1 MAYKVPNLP
10 YPYDALEPHISE
22 ETMRLHH
29 DKHHQAYVDKA
40 NSALAGT
47 EWEDVRPKEILT
59 RLAELPDDLRETVR
73 NNAGGQYNHCMFW
86 RSMSPDGG
94 GQPEGKLSRAIKDTF
109 DSFARFKETLTEA
122 GLSVFGSGWAWLVF
136 DGKRIFIVTTTNQD
150 NPISDGLTPLL
161 GLDVWE
167 HAYYLT
173 YENRRPDYIEAFFNV
188 IDWDVVA
195 ERFAEAPRPDVSDIL
210 DRTVSIS
217 GAQKRYGDI
226 SYDDARTQAA
236 ELKALTGWGP
246 MAKVGT
252 VARAWTALSVTLE
265 RHGAATVTDLEPSEV
280 AQMAEEL
287 WIVPPSRSMV

>member
-1 MAYKVPNLP
+1 MAYKVPDLP

-22 ETMRLHH
+22 ETMRFHH

-40 NSALAGT
+40 NAALAGT

-59 RLAELPDDLRETVR
+59 RLNELPDELRDVVR

-94 GQPEGKLSRAIKDTF
+94 GEPEGKLAHAIKDTF
-109 DSFARFKETLTEA
+109 DTFARFKETLTA
-122 GLSVFGSGWAWLVF
+122 AALSVFGSGWAWLVF
-136 DGKRIFIVTTTNQD
+136 DGKRVFIVTTTNQD
-150 NPISDGLTPLL
+150 NPVSDGLTPLL

-188 IDWDVVA
+188 IDWDAVA

-210 DRTVSIS
+210 DRPVSIS
-217 GAQKRYGDI
+217 GVQKRYGDV
-226 SYDDARTQAA
+226 SYDDAKTQAA

-265 RHGAATVTDLEPSEV
+265 RHDAATVTDLEPSEV
-280 AQMAEEL
+280 AQMAEDL
-287 WIVPPSRSMV
+287 WIIPPARSMV